1 MIIKKIFILL
11 FCMIISSVHAYC
23 LEKSDSLFKVIR
35 IKSKGDFYIV
45 IAKRNDSLFKI
56 ISEKSS
62 LIKSNLELLK
72 RGGYYY
78 FDFDNSNNKN
88 TEEKIEPLSGIVNY
102 RDVKNKSAF
111 IVGGTKIRFTKRF
124 HYRLYFTKNLIGLY
138 YIPNSP

>member
-1 MIIKKIFILL
+1 
-11 FCMIISSVHAYC
+11 
-23 LEKSDSLFKVIR
+23 VIR